1 MMRITTSN
9 YSFKT
14 RNKRLKFST
23 TENIIRY
30 EQKNKRDDRSI
41 YFLIEHRYLNFI
53 FGSMKCF
60 FLQSKKKNKIYKRA
74 EK

>member
-14 RNKRLKFST
+14 RNKRLKFSA

-41 YFLIEHRYLNFI
+41 FFTLYLNFI
-53 FGSMKCF
+53 FGSMECF
-60 FLQSKKKNKIYKRA
+60 FCEAKRKIKSIKRA

>member
-9 YSFKT
+9 YSFET

-41 YFLIEHRYLNFI
+41 YFLIEHRWWH
-53 FGSMKCF
+53 K
-60 FLQSKKKNKIYKRA
+60 
-74 EK
+74 